1 MRSFTATFFLIAL
14 AENLLVPDSGGGL
27 TIYRI
32 GGSDM
37 DPPPEADMEGVE
49 FVPLSWEGAAQGFD
63 GQMQGLTT
71 EGEQIAP
78 LLITPDDNVMLGALA
93 RGGGAVDFS
102 ISGDAYFKFALLDA
116 MTDGDPATTFNLR
129 DAGKGLERYPRNV
142 SSRVLF
148 DLGTRF
154 PINRVRMYPDPRFP
168 ERYVEEFSVM
178 AVVGPLTPRLF
189 PGEATEVLR
198 SETANRNPV
207 VDVSFPRRNLAQLL
221 LHVRSPGLWEIAEF
235 EVYGDGYVPEATYR
249 SAVLRAETGGDRRG
263 GGGHTR
269 SVGPPGAAGL
279 SGPGPQRASWPG
291 MGRPRRGRARGGT
304 GLLHVSGAIGRGR
317 GTGRAQ
323 WAHLGGVLAA

>member
-1 MRSFTATFFLIAL
+1 MRSFTATFFFVAL

-37 DPPPEADMEGVE
+37 DPPPEAGMEGVE

-78 LLITPDDNVMLGALA
+78 LLITPDDNVMLGTLD

-129 DAGKGLERYPRNV
+129 NAGKGLERYPRNV

-207 VDVSFPRRNLAQLL
+207 VDVTFPRRNLSQLL

-249 SAVLRAETGGDRRG
+249 SAVLDLG
-263 GGGHTR
+263 
-269 SVGPPGAAGL
+269 
-279 SGPGPQRASWPG
+279 GPQPW
-291 MGRPRRGRARGGT
+291 GRCVGSA
-304 GLLHVSGAIGRGR
+304 
-317 GTGRAQ
+317 
-323 WAHLGGVLAA
+323 

>member
-1 MRSFTATFFLIAL
+1 MRSFTATFFLVVL

-37 DPPPEADMEGVE
+37 DPPPEAGMEGVE

-129 DAGKGLERYPRNV
+129 DAGKDLERYPRNV

-154 PINRVRMYPDPRFP
+154 PKNYEVIVPQIKKTAHSGNAFSNFPVRPEP
-168 ERYVEEFSVM
+168 ER
-178 AVVGPLTPRLF
+178 
-189 PGEATEVLR
+189 
-198 SETANRNPV
+198 
-207 VDVSFPRRNLAQLL
+207 
-221 LHVRSPGLWEIAEF
+221 
-235 EVYGDGYVPEATYR
+235 
-249 SAVLRAETGGDRRG
+249 
-263 GGGHTR
+263 
-269 SVGPPGAAGL
+269 
-279 SGPGPQRASWPG
+279 
-291 MGRPRRGRARGGT
+291 
-304 GLLHVSGAIGRGR
+304 
-317 GTGRAQ
+317 
-323 WAHLGGVLAA
+323 